1 MFLLARLLVVAAAD
15 LPTITPD
22 EYGSWAIARWM
33 VGAEGTLWMA
43 DMPRYPVLGGAVFAP
58 VEALGLGPTTTY
70 RMGLLVASLS
80 VFAAALLLRRA
91 VAQLVPGSPVPA
103 AGAYGLALL
112 FPATLV
118 STSFTWAEPTVL
130 LVWATLVWAAVAAW
144 MRPGSARAAL
154 CVGGLAAGAA
164 PFVHGRMLFVPLVW
178 LAGLAWMWWDHR
190 ASVRGE
196 GGRHVD
202 AEPTATPTR
211 WLLVSAA
218 AALAAAAALRQVDL
232 AAGDA
237 IWSGGAAKSRGH
249 VLGDLGNPELWGR
262 AAMVAVGQLWYSV
275 VASMGLAAVGVAA
288 LVAMI
293 RRPRHPADRPLA
305 TLLGL
310 AAASV
315 YVTSIGVMASGIH
328 RADGAAGTGLRTIR
342 WDHHFYGRYVDAVVL
357 VLAVVGMVHCWRCAG
372 RRPLRSPFVAAAL
385 CVVGGAAIALRLAGT
400 DAIGLKPYT
409 VGGLSA
415 LTGATA
421 QPRVLVWSVVGAAA
435 AAVLGIAARRG
446 RAAFVATAAVLVLM
460 GSFGALRVA
469 SQLQHDLSAP
479 DLVAAVGP
487 APDGGGTLL
496 VARDAAQ
503 LAYLRVGVFPLQYQF
518 LHEGWRTTLSA
529 DDSVELVGSAD
540 AGDEPV
546 VLVLTDGVDPP
557 DGFVPL
563 AEFEGAE
570 LWARPDR

>member
-1 MFLLARLLVVAAAD
+1 LLVVVVAD

-22 EYGSWAIARWM
+22 EYGSWAIARW
-33 VGAEGTLWMA
+33 VAGAEGTLWMA
-43 DMPRYPVLGGAVFAP
+43 DMPRYPVLGGAVLAP
-58 VEALGLGPTTTY
+58 IEALGLGPTTTY

-80 VFAAALLLRRA
+80 VVAAALLLRRA
-91 VAQLVPGSPVPA
+91 VTLLVPSSPVPA
-103 AGAYGLALL
+103 AGVYGLTLL

-144 MRPGSARAAL
+144 RRQGSARAAL

-178 LAGLAWMWWDHR
+178 LIGLGWLWWSRRSSAGRDDAGHDH
-190 ASVRGE
+190 
-196 GGRHVD
+196 GGRDD
-202 AEPTATPTR
+202 AGSTMPRTG
-211 WLLVSAA
+211 WLLTSAAAVLAA
-218 AALAAAAALRQVDL
+218 AALLRQVDL
-232 AAGDA
+232 AVGDA

-262 AAMVAVGQLWYSV
+262 VAMVAVGQLWYSV
-275 VASMGLAAVGVAA
+275 VASMGLAVVGVAA
-288 LVAMI
+288 LTGMV

-315 YVTSIGVMASGIH
+315 YVTSVGVMASGIH
-328 RADGAAGTGLRTIR
+328 RADGAAGSGLRTIR

-357 VLAVVGMVHCWRCAG
+357 VLAVIGLVHCWRCAG

-385 CVVGGAAIALRLAGT
+385 CAVGGAAIAVRLAGT
-400 DAIGLKPYT
+400 DAVDLKPYT

-415 LTGATA
+415 LTGAS
-421 QPRVLVWSVVGAAA
+421 PEPHVLVWSVVGAAA
-435 AAVLGIAARRG
+435 AVVLGVAARRG
-446 RAAFVATAAVLVLM
+446 RSTFVAAAGVLVLL

-469 SQLQHDLSAP
+469 SQVQRDLSAP

-487 APDGGGTLL
+487 APEGGGTLL
-496 VARDAAQ
+496 VASDAAQ
-503 LAYLRVGVFPLQYQF
+503 LEYLRVGVFPLQYQF
-518 LHEGWRTTLSA
+518 LHEGWRPALSA
-529 DDSVELVGSAD
+529 DDSTELVASVESVEG
-540 AGDEPV
+540 PT
-546 VLVLTDGVDPP
+546 VLVLTDGVVPP
-557 DGFVPL
+557 DDFVPVTQ
-563 AEFEGAE
+563 FEGAE
-570 LWARPDR
+570 LWERAAGR